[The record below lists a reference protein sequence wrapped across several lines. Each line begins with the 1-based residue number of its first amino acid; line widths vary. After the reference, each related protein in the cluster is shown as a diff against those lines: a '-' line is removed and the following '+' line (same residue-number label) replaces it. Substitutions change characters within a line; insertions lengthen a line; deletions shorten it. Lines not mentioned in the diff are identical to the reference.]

1 MNLINRG
8 VLGLALALRCTNRR
22 LQDNVA
28 LVGRPT
34 LELSQHEGFD
44 EYEK

>member
-8 VLGLALALRCTNRR
+8 VLGLALALGADTNRR
-22 LQDNVA
+22 LHNVA

-34 LELSQHEGFD
+34 LELPA
-44 EYEK
+44 

>member
-8 VLGLALALRCTNRR
+8 VLGLALALALTPIAGWTTV
-22 LQDNVA
+22 L

-34 LELSQHEGFD
+34 LELPA
-44 EYEK
+44 